1 MGELLERDH
10 FIYTC
15 IIDALNRRMNTTIE
29 RSFSDPHIFEVF
41 TIEFLMGC
49 AERLPKGDVPYGSY
63 VYYASFFRVKNIC
76 HTMVNNA

>member
-29 RSFSDPHIFEVF
+29 
-41 TIEFLMGC
+41 FLMGC
-49 AERLPKGDVPYGSY
+49 AERLPQGDVPYGSY

-76 HTMVNNA
+76 HAMVNNA